1 MDNKDY
7 LDIQSKLATLTDKD
21 IAEIIDILIDE
32 YMKKKPKEMDMN
44 LLGSLLGGGVCI
56 THAYM
61 EKLPLTKIVVDSI
74 IAVGYEEL
82 KQVEDEK

>member
-1 MDNKDY
+1 
-7 LDIQSKLATLTDKD
+7 
-21 IAEIIDILIDE
+21 
-32 YMKKKPKEMDMN
+32 MN

-61 EKLPLTKIVVDSI
+61 EKLPLTKIVVDSM

-82 KQVEDEK
+82 KQLENEE

>member
-32 YMKKKPKEMDMN
+32 YMKKSRRKW
-44 LLGSLLGGGVCI
+44 I
-56 THAYM
+56 
-61 EKLPLTKIVVDSI
+61 
-74 IAVGYEEL
+74 
-82 KQVEDEK
+82 